1 MRYANE
7 SYIKNN
13 GIIYTPRAMADYL
26 SNLILNNTRKL
37 PKNTIR
43 VLDPAIGDG
52 ELIISLLSQ
61 LKKRVSENIQISVV
75 GFETDKSVIN
85 TTSRRIMNNFPNV
98 NMDIKNIDFI
108 EFILNGKK
116 KIGLFDYVI
125 ANPPYVRTQILGAD
139 KAQEIANL
147 IGLTGR
153 VDLYYA
159 FLILAETVLS
169 DTGIAGFITSNK
181 FMTIKAGITVR
192 EKLFSNTNLIRIVD
206 FGDTKLFNA
215 AVLPCIIIFRKGIS
229 LPAQTQFTS
238 VYEIFGEEKTL
249 LSNNI
254 FDVIDTSGFVSLLNG
269 RKFEIKQG
277 ILEKNESSSSWRLA
291 THDSSFWLKKV
302 NDKTWKKF
310 SDIGKIKVGIKTTAD
325 NVFIRENWNMEKNIP
340 ELLFPLI
347 THRNA
352 GQILPNKAQK
362 WQVLYPYAIQDNKK
376 ITLNVFEYPNTI
388 KYLEKHRE
396 QLEQREYI
404 RKANRS
410 WFEIWV
416 PQNPLL
422 WQNKKIVFRDITDKP
437 QFWFDKSGSIVNG
450 DCYWIDILP
459 SMNDDILLL
468 ALAIANSSFIEK
480 YYDVKFNN
488 KIYAGKRRFM
498 AQYVSD
504 FPLPDPSL
512 PLSREAIKLVNKIIQ
527 TDNYDKESRMKL
539 NKIVEEMFC

>member
-1 MRYANE
+1 MRYTNE
-7 SYIKNN
+7 SYVKNN
-13 GIIYTPRAMADYL
+13 GIIYTPQAMADYL
-26 SNLILNNTRKL
+26 SNLVLNNTRKL

-61 LKKRVSENIQISVV
+61 LKKRISENIQISVV
-75 GFETDKSVIN
+75 GFETNKSAIN
-85 TTSRRIMNNFPNV
+85 TTSQRIMSNFPNV
-98 NMDIKNIDFI
+98 NIDIKNIDFI
-108 EFILNGKK
+108 EFMLNGKN

-139 KAQEIANL
+139 KAQKISNL

-181 FMTIKAGITVR
+181 FMSIKAGSTVR
-192 EKLFSNTNLIRIVD
+192 EKLFSNTHLIRIVD
-206 FGDTKLFNA
+206 FGDTKIFNA

-310 SDIGKIKVGIKTTAD
+310 SEIGKIKVGIKTTAD

-352 GQILPNKAQK
+352 GQIIPNKTQK

-422 WQNKKIVFRDITDKP
+422 WQNKKIIFRDITDKP
-437 QFWFDKSGSIVNG
+437 QFWFDKSGAIVNG

-468 ALAIANSSFIEK
+468 ALAVANSSFIEK

-498 AQYVSD
+498 TQYVSD

-527 TDNYDKESRMKL
+527 TENYDKESRMKL
-539 NKIVEEMFC
+539 DKIVEEMFF

>member
-26 SNLILNNTRKL
+26 SNLVLNNTRKL
-37 PKNTIR
+37 SKKTIR
-43 VLDPAIGDG
+43 ILDPAIGDG
-52 ELIISLLSQ
+52 ELIFSLLSQ
-61 LKKRVSENIQISVV
+61 LKKRVSENTQISVV
-75 GFETDKSVIN
+75 GFETNKSIIN
-85 TTSRRIMNNFPNV
+85 NTSKRIKSNFPNV
-98 NMDIKNIDFI
+98 NIVIKNIDFI

-125 ANPPYVRTQILGAD
+125 ANPPYVRTQILGAE
-139 KAQEIANL
+139 KAQKIANL

-159 FLILAETVLS
+159 FLILAGTVLS

-181 FMTIKAGITVR
+181 FMTIKAGNTVR
-192 EKLFSNTNLIRIVD
+192 EKLFCNTNLIRIID

-215 AVLPCIIIFRKGIS
+215 AVLPCIIIFKKGVS

-238 VYEIFGEEKTL
+238 VYEIFGEEKAL
-249 LSNNI
+249 ISDNI
-254 FDVIDTSGFVSLLNG
+254 FDVIDTNSFVSLLNG

-291 THDSSFWLKKV
+291 THDTSFWLKKV

-352 GQILPNKAQK
+352 GQILPNKTRK

-388 KYLEKHRE
+388 KYLKKHRE

-416 PQNPLL
+416 PQNPSL
-422 WQNKKIVFRDITDKP
+422 WKNKKIVFRDITDKP
-437 QFWFDKSGSIVNG
+437 QFWFDKSGAIVNG

-498 AQYVSD
+498 TQYVSD

-527 TDNYDKESRMKL
+527 TENYDKEDGMKL
-539 NKIVEEMFC
+539 NKIVEEMFL

>member
-26 SNLILNNTRKL
+26 SNLVLNNTRKL
-37 PKNTIR
+37 SKKTIR
-43 VLDPAIGDG
+43 ILDPAIGDG
-52 ELIISLLSQ
+52 ELIFSLLSQ
-61 LKKRVSENIQISVV
+61 LKKRVSENTQISVV
-75 GFETDKSVIN
+75 GFETNKSIIN
-85 TTSRRIMNNFPNV
+85 NTSKRIKSNFPNV
-98 NMDIKNIDFI
+98 NIVIKNIDFI

-125 ANPPYVRTQILGAD
+125 ANPPYVRTQILGAE
-139 KAQEIANL
+139 KAQKIANL

-159 FLILAETVLS
+159 FLILAGTVLS

-181 FMTIKAGITVR
+181 FMTIKAGNTVR
-192 EKLFSNTNLIRIVD
+192 EKLFCNTNLIRIID

-215 AVLPCIIIFRKGIS
+215 AVLPCIIIFKKGVS

-238 VYEIFGEEKTL
+238 VYEIFGEEKAL
-249 LSNNI
+249 ISDNI
-254 FDVIDTSGFVSLLNG
+254 FDVIDTNSFVSLLNG

-291 THDSSFWLKKV
+291 THDTSFWLKKV

-352 GQILPNKAQK
+352 GQIVPNKTRK

-388 KYLEKHRE
+388 KYLKKHRE

-416 PQNPLL
+416 PQNPSL
-422 WQNKKIVFRDITDKP
+422 WKNKKIVFRDITDKP
-437 QFWFDKSGSIVNG
+437 QFWFDKSGAIVNG

-498 AQYVSD
+498 TQYVSD

-527 TDNYDKESRMKL
+527 TENYDKESRVKL
-539 NKIVEEMFC
+539 NKIVEEIFF